1 MESIFRPIVLFSI
14 VITIIFWFMP
24 YFDFIWLS
32 EPEIDLLVQSGLGS
46 KLPYSDLYYWGTLF
60 VWLVISFGLYFYVRL
75 AKYAFIAF
83 YVLSILITPL
93 NGIHVFTGFEMLLS
107 SLLGLTDGIIL
118 AMLLFTSVGTRFAK
132 NS

>member
-14 VITIIFWFMP
+14 VITIIFWFVP

-75 AKYAFIAF
+75 AKHAFIAF
-83 YVLSILITPL
+83 YVLNILITPL
-93 NGIHVFTGFEMLLS
+93 NGIHVFTGFEMLLY
-107 SLLGLTDGIIL
+107 SLLGLTDGVIL
-118 AMLLFTSVGTRFAK
+118 AMLLFTSVGARFAK